1 MRARLILSFTVLLC
15 LAAGA
20 AGQEAPR
27 DFRRALGDNPLLS
40 TGNAALLATLP
51 EGGFSEAAA
60 SFTKEN
66 GAIYPLEGSPDSWQ
80 AGAAAQSFYRISDK
94 LAFCGSLSYSYFKGA
109 RMGGQ
114 VLIDPRGNPVNFLE
128 EDLSTVG
135 SKKREKYSLMGG
147 ISYNFND
154 RVAIGIKVDYTAED
168 QVKMK
173 DPRFQDVRMKIGV
186 VPGFMYRFQN
196 GFTLGAGFIWQ
207 HGVDQ
212 LTAKTFG
219 TGGRQYNI
227 LVDQGGF
234 IGTRE
239 IFDGDAGY
247 VSVSS
252 TRYLASNGYG
262 LGIQL
267 GGGSSVRFAGE
278 ITGLWRTGYYGN
290 KSSTTVV
297 FCTFR
302 GPEAGFKGTL
312 DIPSGENNLHRI
324 GLSASW
330 KGLSKFTNSY
340 SYKGE
345 VGQQKTVEYQG
356 KNKTLSGND
365 IEANLSYIVKI
376 GTDGFLPS
384 WEAGVRAGA
393 FFRSQHTDVYPDYRD
408 RRFVSLTA
416 SVFAAKGI
424 ALRSSFLAVKI
435 SGLYAG
441 GAGASVVDGSYGG
454 GTSKTISFD
463 DWLYRQQEYD
473 TASRAGA
480 SLEAEWTWLG
490 GKKVS
495 PFIRISDSFL
505 YLLKKPAYLEGRYRN
520 SAFISVGCNF

>member
-252 TRYLASNGYG
+252 TRHLASNGYG

-345 VGQQKTVEYQG
+345 VG
-356 KNKTLSGND
+356 
-365 IEANLSYIVKI
+365 
-376 GTDGFLPS
+376 
-384 WEAGVRAGA
+384 AGA